1 MRPTGRRI
9 KQHTEGLDGAFVD
22 RQFFT
27 ELVFHIGHNLLE
39 GMLNNFLRFD
49 QLIPED
55 QLAITQA
62 VTNSGINLVR

>member
-27 ELVFHIGHNLLE
+27 ELVFHIGYDLLE
-39 GMLNNFLRFD
+39 GVLNDFFGSISSYQR
-49 QLIPED
+49 
-55 QLAITQA
+55 T
-62 VTNSGINLVR
+62 S